1 MYTQVAKVSIFTI
14 LIEKIGYITIENQAI
29 IIKKFIIKLG
39 IFKIVMKRL
48 GFFMILI
55 VSMNQERKKK
65 QGKMNH
71 TIAMMIVEVIIVK
84 F

>member
-1 MYTQVAKVSIFTI
+1 